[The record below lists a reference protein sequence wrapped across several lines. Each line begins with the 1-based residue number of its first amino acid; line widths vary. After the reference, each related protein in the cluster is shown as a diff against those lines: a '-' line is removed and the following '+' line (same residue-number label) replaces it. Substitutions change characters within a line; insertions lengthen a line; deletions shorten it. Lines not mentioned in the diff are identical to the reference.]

1 MAIPVTF
8 TIFNNSS
15 TSATI
20 TGFNFVDTAGI
31 VHYATLTN
39 FGVPGVFSGIST
51 ATSTVIPPGETLDFI
66 THYSTA
72 TTTLG
77 RYTGTITVSA
87 STDVGPKSLTATNL
101 VLISLNP
108 VLDPNAVVI
117 AGGGT
122 RGSGGGGGGG
132 WDIIPIIIFIAF
144 GIPDCFTS
152 DTQISMED
160 GTTKDIVSVKLG
172 ERVWNWNKTTTNTV
186 KFIEQVVDTS
196 WENLYAPDNT
206 SKPFA
211 TTNHPLY
218 INGKLTVINPTEFYD
233 NYPWLGDATE
243 LTSYTLEKTAGQVVY
258 NLWVDGDGTYQV
270 NGYGTTSIMSVGW
283 LNQATD
289 YGYITR
295 EQALSI
301 FYECS
306 NTSRNLR
313 TGSYWMNTF
322 IGQIDIKLV
331 SKILGA
337 ILTSDDTL
345 ARTIFI
351 TVMKTVGLVA
361 NTYYALRKTN
371 V

>member
-15 TSATI
+15 TAATI

-66 THYSTA
+66 THYNTA

-87 STDVGPKSLTATNL
+87 STNLGPRSLTATNL

-108 VLDPNAVVI
+108 VPDPNAVVI
-117 AGGGT
+117 AGGGANV
-122 RGSGGGGGGG
+122 GGGGGGGG
-132 WDIIPIIIFIAF
+132 WDIIPILIGIAL
-144 GIPDCFTS
+144 IAECFTS
-152 DTQISMED
+152 ETQVLMED
-160 GTTKDIVSVKLG
+160 GSNKSIIDVKLG
-172 ERVWNWNKTTTNTV
+172 DRVWNRNKTSVNTV
-186 KFIEQVVDTS
+186 KFIEIAVDTF
-196 WENLYAPDNT
+196 WKDLYAPDKT
-206 SKPFA
+206 FKPFA

-218 INGKLTVINPTEFYD
+218 INGKLSVLDPTDHYD
-233 NYPWLGDATE
+233 NYPWLGEAVE
-243 LTSYTLEKTAGQVVY
+243 LTSYTMEKTNGQIVY

-270 NGYGTTSIMSVGW
+270 NGYGTPSIMSIGW

-289 YGYITR
+289 YEYITR
-295 EQALSI
+295 NQALTI
-301 FYECS
+301 FHECS
-306 NTSRNLR
+306 NTGRNLR
-313 TGSYWMNTF
+313 TGSYWVNKF
-322 IGQIDIKLV
+322 IGCIDIKPV
-331 SKILGA
+331 SKLIA
-337 ILTSDDTL
+337 IILTSNNTL
-345 ARTIFI
+345 ARKGFI
-351 TVMKTVGLVA
+351 TAMKAVGLVA
-361 NTYYALRKTN
+361 NTYYALRKKN